1 MMKVQE
7 IDINLIITNPGQ
19 PRRSF
24 DDKNIEE
31 LAQSIKENGLI
42 QPIVV
47 RPNNDGYMVIAG
59 ERRFRALKLLE
70 AKKIPAIVVQASENE
85 SENLSLIENIQRMDL
100 SPMEE
105 ALAYQSLLENQN
117 ITQEEL
123 AKKIGKSQSSIANKM
138 RLLQLIPEVKEAI
151 GNMQITERH
160 GRSLLGLDSNNQ
172 LAMLRKIIA
181 ENLTV
186 AQVEQL
192 VNKDITQKV
201 TIRKNIIS
209 RSSKVQLAVN
219 TINEALDR
227 VKNAGIEFSKN
238 EEESDDYY
246 QMIVRIK
253 K

>member
-1 MMKVQE
+1 MKVQE
-7 IDINLIITNPGQ
+7 IDINLIITNPTQ

-24 DDKNIEE
+24 DDANIEE

-47 RPNNDGYMVIAG
+47 RPNNGSYMVIAG
-59 ERRFRALKLLE
+59 ERRFRALKLLNN
-70 AKKIPAIVVQASENE
+70 KKIPAIIVQASENE
-85 SENLSLIENIQRMDL
+85 SENISLIENIQRMDL

-105 ALAYQSLLENQN
+105 ALAYQSLLENQK
-117 ITQEEL
+117 ITQEQL
-123 AKKIGKSQSSIANKM
+123 AQKIGKSQSSIANKM
-138 RLLQLIPEVKEAI
+138 RLLQLIPEVKQAI
-151 GNMQITERH
+151 ANMQITERH
-160 GRSLLGLDSNNQ
+160 GRSLLGLENKHQ
-172 LAMLRKIIA
+172 LAMLRKIIS

-186 AQVEQL
+186 AQVEKL
-192 VNKDITQKV
+192 VNKDNKQKV

-227 VKNAGIEFSKN
+227 VKNAGIEFNKN
-238 EEESDDYY
+238 EEENNDYY
-246 QMIVRIK
+246 QMIIKIK